1 MKTQTKF
8 TDSTKK
14 VEKQVRRSNDKRKD
28 LALKLLRQLKKG
40 YFS

>member
-8 TDSTKK
+8 IDSTKK
-14 VEKQVRRSNDKRKD
+14 YEKQVRRTNEKKKD
-28 LALKLLRQLKKG
+28 STLKLLRQLKKG